1 MDNKDGK
8 KVQNLSLSEQIVKYR
23 YFILIVF
30 VVLVILAGVFLPT
43 MLKKVNYDI
52 SSYLPED
59 YKTTQGFRF
68 LSENF
73 NIYGD
78 IELGIH
84 SPDENKVKAAVDKI
98 KSDVEGVTM
107 CAWQG
112 DFDGLEGVVPPEKI
126 DELKAIFKDGDDYL
140 VLISL
145 KYGSSSKEAVNRYAQ
160 ITSIIDQEVGEN
172 SYVAT
177 GMTSQGAD
185 LFTNTLGEFW
195 KYALIAI
202 AFVIVI
208 LVLTTNSVSEP
219 VVLIMTILL
228 SILINLG
235 TNAIFSSTSIVTF
248 AITAVLQLGLTMD
261 YAIFLL
267 HQYREELKTHLD
279 PKEALTSAIPKSA
292 KAIFASAATTICGL
306 LALLVMKFRI
316 GPDIGISVAKGIV
329 LSLFTVLLLQPCL
342 MLMFEKVRV
351 KTTHR
356 CLDFHYKTPVKH
368 SIRGKNIIAL
378 VFIPVFIIAL
388 LVNVDSMPWSLKYT
402 YVHFTKDKVVS
413 DELKNAQ
420 RMSLEMN
427 NQVMVA
433 LPLYECEY
441 NEDGDITDVT
451 LYYDE
456 QYAFLEKIDGMIDR
470 GDVKFSLGLFAILD
484 KDTII
489 EYQGMDF
496 ALQDILKLVIQYPD
510 IVPDEYKSMFNSYI
524 SNGYSI
530 YTVAISTKYDIESQ
544 EAFDLLDEIDG
555 YATDIFGEYGQIYMT
570 GCLQGAY
577 DFAKVT
583 PTDNMWVSIISAIAI
598 FIILLFTLRSFKF
611 STVLVALIELGIWI
625 NLILQWV
632 FYAGTINF
640 MAYIIISAIQLGST
654 VDYAILIATRYREY
668 RKRFEPR
675 QSAYMAT
682 TKSSMAITTSALI
695 LGSACFSVSLVTSN
709 IIVQQLCELIAR
721 GAVIAGVLV
730 IFVLP
735 ALLVAI
741 DKRRGDEIHFPITP
755 GYIRN
760 YKYRKKKKKVV
771 IETPPEETAK

>member
-1 MDNKDGK
+1 MDNKDEK

-84 SPDENKVKAAVDKI
+84 SPDENKVKTAVDKI

-126 DELKAIFKDGDDYL
+126 DDLKAIFKDGDDYL

-219 VVLIMTILL
+219 IVLIMTILL

-261 YAIFLL
+261 YAIFML
-267 HQYREELKTHLD
+267 HQYREELKTHID
-279 PKEALTSAIPKSA
+279 PKEALTAAIPKSA
-292 KAIFASAATTICGL
+292 KAIFASAATTVCGL

-378 VFIPVFIIAL
+378 IFIPVFIIAL

-433 LPLYECEY
+433 LPLYDY
-441 NEDGDITDVT
+441 VYDKDGNISDVN

-456 QYAFLEKIDGMIDR
+456 QYEFLEKIDGMIDR

-484 KDTII
+484 KDTQI
-489 EYQGMDF
+489 EYKGDLYSLDQ
-496 ALQDILKLVIQYPD
+496 ILKIVLLFPD
-510 IVPDEYKSMFNSYI
+510 VVPKEYKSMFNSYI

-530 YTVAISTKYDIESQ
+530 YTVAISTQYDIESQ

-598 FIILLFTLRSFKF
+598 FLILLFTLRSFKF

-632 FYAGTINF
+632 FYQGNINF
-640 MAYIIISAIQLGST
+640 IAYIIISAIQLGST

-675 QSAYMAT
+675 QAAYMAT

-709 IIVQQLCELIAR
+709 IIVQQLCAVIAR
-721 GAVIAGVLV
+721 GAIIAGALV

-741 DKRRGDEIHFPITP
+741 DKRRGDEVHFPITP
-755 GYIRN
+755 GYIRD
-760 YKYRKKKKKVV
+760 YRFRRKNKKKIPK
-771 IETPPEETAK
+771 EPEEIPE

>member
-1 MDNKDGK
+1 MDNKDDK

-30 VVLVILAGVFLPT
+30 VVLVILAGIFLPT

-59 YKTTQGFRF
+59 YKTTQGFKF
-68 LSENF
+68 LSDNF

-84 SPDENKVKAAVDKI
+84 SEDETKVKNAIDKI

-112 DFDGLEGVVPPEKI
+112 DFDGLDGVVPPEKI
-126 DELKAIFKDGDDYL
+126 TELKSIFKDGNDYL

-145 KYGSSSKEAVNRYAQ
+145 KYGSSSKEAVDRYAQ
-160 ITSIIDQEVGEN
+160 ITAIIDKEVGQN

-195 KYALIAI
+195 KYALIAV

-219 VVLIMTILL
+219 IVLILTILL

-235 TNAIFSSTSIVTF
+235 TNALFPSTSIVTF

-267 HQYREELKTHLD
+267 HQYREELKTHID
-279 PKEALTSAIPKSA
+279 PKAALVSALPKSA
-292 KAIFASAATTICGL
+292 KAIFASAATTVCGL

-329 LSLFTVLLLQPCL
+329 LSFLTVIFLQPCL

-351 KTTHR
+351 KTTHK
-356 CLDFHYKTPVKH
+356 CLDFHYRTPIKH
-368 SIRGKNIIAL
+368 SIKGKNIIAL
-378 VFIPVFIIAL
+378 LFIPVFIIAVL
-388 LVNVDSMPWSLKYT
+388 INVDSMPWSLNYT

-433 LPLYECEY
+433 LPLYKCEY
-441 NEDGDITDVT
+441 DEDGNVTDVI

-456 QYAFLEKIDGMIDR
+456 QYEFLDKIDGMIDR
-470 GDVKFSLGLFAILD
+470 GDVKFSLGLFAIMD
-484 KDTII
+484 KDTVI

-496 ALQDILKLVIQYPD
+496 ALEDILKLVIQYPD

-530 YTVAISTKYDIESQ
+530 YTVAVSTKYDIESK
-544 EAFDLLDEIDG
+544 EAFNLLDEIDK
-555 YATDIFGEYGQIYMT
+555 YATEIFGKYGTIYMT
-570 GCLQGAY
+570 GCAQGAY

-583 PTDNMWVSIISAIAI
+583 PVDNMWVNIISAIAI
-598 FIILLFTLRSFKF
+598 FIILLLTLRSLKF
-611 STVLVALIELGIWI
+611 STALVALIELGIWI

-640 MAYIIISAIQLGST
+640 MVYIILSAVQLGST
-654 VDYAILIATRYREY
+654 VDYAILVATRYKEL

-675 QSAYMAT
+675 QAAYMAT

-709 IIVQQLCELIAR
+709 LIVQQLTAAIAR
-721 GAVIAGVLV
+721 GAIIAAVLV

-741 DKRRGDEIHFPITP
+741 DKPRGDEIHFLRTP
-755 GYIRN
+755 YVRN
-760 YKYRKKKKKVV
+760 YKYRKKKKVEP
-771 IETPPEETAK
+771 ILETDSKE

>member
-1 MDNKDGK
+1 MDNKDEK

-52 SSYLPED
+52 SSYLPSD
-59 YKTTQGFRF
+59 YKTTQGFKF
-68 LSENF
+68 LSDNF

-84 SPDENKVKAAVDKI
+84 STDEAKVKNAVDKI

-112 DFDGLEGVVPPEKI
+112 DFDGLEGVVPPEKV

-160 ITSIIDQEVGEN
+160 ITSIIDQEVGKN

-202 AFVIVI
+202 SFVIVI

-219 VVLIMTILL
+219 VVLILTILL

-261 YAIFLL
+261 YAIFML
-267 HQYREELKTHLD
+267 HQYREELKTHLN
-279 PKEALTSAIPKSA
+279 PKEALISAIPKSA
-292 KAIFASAATTICGL
+292 KAIIASAATTVCGL

-342 MLMFEKVRV
+342 MLMFEKARV

-368 SIRGKNIIAL
+368 SIKGKNIIAL

-433 LPLYECEY
+433 LPLYDCEY
-441 NEDGDITDVT
+441 NEEGEITSVN

-456 QYAFLEKIDGMIDR
+456 QYEFLDKINGMIDR

-484 KDTII
+484 KDTVI
-489 EYQGMDF
+489 EYQGMGF
-496 ALQDILKLVIQYPD
+496 ALEDILKLVIQYPE

-530 YTVAISTKYDIESQ
+530 YTVAVSTKYDIESQ
-544 EAFDLLDEIDG
+544 EAFDVLDEIDG
-555 YATDIFGEYGQIYMT
+555 YATEIFGKYGQIYMT
-570 GCLQGAY
+570 GCVQGAY

-611 STVLVALIELGIWI
+611 SVVLVALIELGIWI

-654 VDYAILIATRYREY
+654 VDYAILVATRYREY

-675 QSAYMAT
+675 QSAYLAT

-709 IIVQQLCELIAR
+709 LIVQQLCAVIAR
-721 GAVIAGVLV
+721 GAIIAGALV

-741 DKRRGDEIHFPITP
+741 DKRRCDEIHFPITP

-760 YKYRKKKKKVV
+760 YKYRKKKKTPKKV
-771 IETPPEETAK
+771 EEVTE

>member
-1 MDNKDGK
+1 
-8 KVQNLSLSEQIVKYR
+8 
-23 YFILIVF
+23 
-30 VVLVILAGVFLPT
+30 
-43 MLKKVNYDI
+43 
-52 SSYLPED
+52 
-59 YKTTQGFRF
+59 
-68 LSENF
+68 
-73 NIYGD
+73 
-78 IELGIH
+78 
-84 SPDENKVKAAVDKI
+84 
-98 KSDVEGVTM
+98 
-107 CAWQG
+107 
-112 DFDGLEGVVPPEKI
+112 
-126 DELKAIFKDGDDYL
+126 
-140 VLISL
+140 
-145 KYGSSSKEAVNRYAQ
+145 
-160 ITSIIDQEVGEN
+160 
-172 SYVAT
+172 
-177 GMTSQGAD
+177 
-185 LFTNTLGEFW
+185 
-195 KYALIAI
+195 
-202 AFVIVI
+202 
-208 LVLTTNSVSEP
+208 
-219 VVLIMTILL
+219 
-228 SILINLG
+228 
-235 TNAIFSSTSIVTF
+235 
-248 AITAVLQLGLTMD
+248 
-261 YAIFLL
+261 
-267 HQYREELKTHLD
+267 
-279 PKEALTSAIPKSA
+279 
-292 KAIFASAATTICGL
+292 
-306 LALLVMKFRI
+306 
-316 GPDIGISVAKGIV
+316 
-329 LSLFTVLLLQPCL
+329 
-342 MLMFEKVRV
+342 MFEKVRV

-368 SIRGKNIIAL
+368 SIKGKNIIAL
-378 VFIPVFIIAL
+378 IFVPVFIIAL

-433 LPLYECEY
+433 LPLYDCEY
-441 NEDGDITDVT
+441 NEEGEITSVN

-456 QYAFLEKIDGMIDR
+456 QYEFLEKVNGMIDR

-484 KDTII
+484 KDTVI

-496 ALQDILKLVIQYPD
+496 ALEDILKLVIQYPE

-555 YATDIFGEYGQIYMT
+555 YATEIFGQYGQIYMT

>member
-1 MDNKDGK
+1 MDNKDEK

-52 SSYLPED
+52 SSYLPAD

-84 SPDENKVKAAVDKI
+84 SPDENKVKTAVDKI

-112 DFDGLEGVVPPEKI
+112 DFDGLEGVVPPEKV

-160 ITSIIDQEVGEN
+160 ITSIIDQEVGKN
-172 SYVAT
+172 SFVAT

-208 LVLTTNSVSEP
+208 LILTTNSVSEP
-219 VVLIMTILL
+219 IVLIMTILL

-261 YAIFLL
+261 YAIFML
-267 HQYREELKTHLD
+267 HQYREELKTHID
-279 PKEALTSAIPKSA
+279 PKEALTAAIPKSA
-292 KAIFASAATTICGL
+292 KAIFASAATTVCGL

-433 LPLYECEY
+433 LPLYDY
-441 NEDGDITDVT
+441 VYDKDGNISDVN

-456 QYAFLEKIDGMIDR
+456 QYEFLEKIDGMIDR

-484 KDTII
+484 KDTQI
-489 EYQGMDF
+489 EYKGDLYSLDQ
-496 ALQDILKLVIQYPD
+496 ILKIVLLFPD
-510 IVPDEYKSMFNSYI
+510 VVPEEYKSMFNSYI

-598 FIILLFTLRSFKF
+598 FLILLFTLRSFKF
-611 STVLVALIELGIWI
+611 STALVALIELGIWI

-721 GAVIAGVLV
+721 GAVIAGALV

-760 YKYRKKKKKVV
+760 YKYRKKKKTPKKV
-771 IETPPEETAK
+771 EEVTE

>member
-1 MDNKDGK
+1 MDNKDEK

-30 VVLVILAGVFLPT
+30 VVLIVLAGVFLPN
-43 MLKKVNYDI
+43 MIKKVNYDI

-59 YKTTQGFRF
+59 YKTTQGFKF
-68 LSENF
+68 LSDNF

-84 SPDENKVKAAVDKI
+84 STDETKVKNAVDRI
-98 KSDVEGVTM
+98 KNDVEGVTM

-112 DFDGLEGVVPPEKI
+112 DFDGLDGVVPPEKV

-145 KYGSSSKEAVNRYAQ
+145 KYGSSSKEAVDRYAD
-160 ITSIIDQEVGEN
+160 IVAIVDQEVGEN

-195 KYALIAI
+195 KYALIAV

-219 VVLIMTILL
+219 LVLILTILL

-235 TNAIFSSTSIVTF
+235 TNAIFKSTSIVTF

-267 HQYREELKTHLD
+267 HQYREELKTELD
-279 PKEALTSAIPKSA
+279 PKKALTNALPKSA
-292 KAIFASAATTICGL
+292 KAIFASAATTVCGL

-329 LSLFTVLLLQPCL
+329 LSFLTVIFLQPCL

-351 KTTHR
+351 KTTHK

-368 SIRGKNIIAL
+368 SIKGKNIIAL
-378 VFIPVFIIAL
+378 IFIPVFIVAL
-388 LVNVDSMPWSLKYT
+388 LINVDSMPWSLKYT

-441 NEDGDITDVT
+441 DEDGEISDVI

-456 QYAFLEKIDGMIDR
+456 QYEFLEKISGMIDR
-470 GDVKFSLGLFAILD
+470 GDVKFSLGLFSILD
-484 KDTII
+484 KDTEI
-489 EYQGMDF
+489 EYQGMNF
-496 ALQDILKLVIQYPD
+496 ALKDILKLVIQYPD
-510 IVPDEYKSMFNSYI
+510 IVPEEYKSMFNSYI

-530 YTVAISTKYDIESQ
+530 YTVAIATKYDIESQ

-555 YATDIFGEYGQIYMT
+555 YATEVLGKYGTIYMT

-583 PTDNMWVSIISAIAI
+583 PKDNMWVSIISAIAI

-611 STVLVALIELGIWI
+611 SVALVALIELGIWL

-640 MAYIIISAIQLGST
+640 MVYIIISAVQLGST
-654 VDYAILIATRYREY
+654 VDYAILIATRYREL

-675 QSAYMAT
+675 QAAYIAT

-709 IIVQQLCELIAR
+709 LIVQQLCALIAR
-721 GAVIAGVLV
+721 GAIIAAVIV

-741 DKRRGDEIHFPITP
+741 DRPRGNEIHFERTP
-755 GYIRN
+755 NLR
-760 YKYRKKKKKVV
+760 KLKFKKKEKKQS
-771 IETPPEETAK
+771 